1 MAKEIGNSELLEVWA
16 SEGETST
23 PFVSKQRQGWLFQEQ
38 PPSALMNWVHNEQ
51 QQKINHLLKHG
62 VSEWSANTAYE
73 RGAIVKHANTAW
85 HALRNNTNSEPA
97 VDNEDWAEVSTLPII
112 RAPDLISPI
121 DGEVDVVAAAELTAS
136 EYAPVYSVDDRDY
149 REFEVDTAGGD
160 FSDPIRTT
168 QVDADSWV
176 VDPAL
181 DTDKGYVWRC
191 RDVSVRGDVSA
202 WSDVEG
208 FTTGNIFI
216 DQPAITAP
224 EDNATDI
231 PETPTLESSAFS
243 VTGGS
248 DTHVASYWRVFQ
260 GSTEVWASGRTTGN
274 LTSIGIPSGVLEDGQ
289 TVYTAQVRHE
299 GDDLGVSSWSDASS
313 FTTQESFVQI
323 ETPSITAPLEGE
335 TDVDETPTFE
345 SSAFSVI
352 NGSDTHVASFW
363 EVYDSSDSLVWS
375 SGRTMT
381 NRTSI
386 TIPAGELEDGETT
399 YKVRVRH
406 EGQSLGNSAWSDTVS
421 FVTQDSFDK
430 VFAGLANSDTKRIG
444 ASSLTAD
451 GTYSGPATVNAAAF
465 GGGFLFIS
473 DGSTVRKIDPATM
486 TQLAS
491 YTGHAN
497 NVESLE
503 YGQDGN
509 LYSGDGGGVL
519 HKIEP
524 STMSS
529 SGSFT
534 ESPRAVSLAW
544 GDDGFVYVGEI
555 DAILRKI
562 DPATMTQSDIFDG
575 ADTYRINAVA
585 YGTDGFVYAGTNGS
599 GVIKID
605 PSIMAKSADY
615 TSEPT
620 IRSLA
625 FGTDGNL
632 YSGTN
637 DNVKKI
643 DPSTMTGVG
652 AFGNSSTGDA
662 LAFGA
667 DGFLYSGGTDNA
679 VRKID
684 PADMTEAD
692 SVTLASD
699 VRALAFN
706 ISIPD
711 LLGFTS

>member
-51 QQKINHLLKHG
+51 QQKLNHLLKHG
-62 VSEWSANTAYE
+62 VSEWSANTVYE

-85 HALRNNTNSEPA
+85 RALRDNTNSEPA

-149 REFEVDTAGGD
+149 REFQVDTAGGD

-202 WSDVEG
+202 WSDAEG

-274 LTSIGIPSGVLEDGQ
+274 LTSIQVPAGVLEDGQ

-299 GDDLGVSSWSDASS
+299 GDDLGVSSWSDVST

-406 EGQSLGNSAWSDTVS
+406 EGQSLGVSEWSDTVS
-421 FVTQDSFDK
+421 FVTQDSFGVLFSGSNDETIRK
-430 VFAGLANSDTKRIG
+430 IDPSDMTQTGIFEGHSGNSVRSLAFGSDG
-444 ASSLTAD
+444 FL
-451 GTYSGPATVNAAAF
+451 YSGAN
-465 GGGFLFIS
+465 
-473 DGSTVRKIDPATM
+473 DSTVRKIDPSDM
-486 TQLAS
+486 TQVGIFEEHS
-491 YTGHAN
+491 D
-497 NVESLE
+497 NV
-503 YGQDGN
+503 
-509 LYSGDGGGVL
+509 
-519 HKIEP
+519 
-524 STMSS
+524 
-529 SGSFT
+529 
-534 ESPRAVSLAW
+534 
-544 GDDGFVYVGEI
+544 
-555 DAILRKI
+555 
-562 DPATMTQSDIFDG
+562 
-575 ADTYRINAVA
+575 
-585 YGTDGFVYAGTNGS
+585 
-599 GVIKID
+599 
-605 PSIMAKSADY
+605 
-615 TSEPT
+615 
-620 IRSLA
+620 RSLA
-625 FGTDGNL
+625 FGSDGFL
-632 YSGTN
+632 YSGAN
-637 DNVKKI
+637 DTTVSKI
-643 DPSTMTGVG
+643 DPSDMTQVG
-652 AFGNSSTGDA
+652 IFEGSAILFSFAFGSDGFLYSASDDSTVRKIDPSDMTQVGIFEGHSGGVRT

-667 DGFLYSGGTDNA
+667 DGFLYSGGLFDST

-684 PADMTEAD
+684 PSDMTQVGIFEGH
-692 SVTLASD
+692 SSGVIT
-699 VRALAFN
+699 LAFN

-711 LLGFTS
+711 LLGFTA